1 MKKITIAVCATTAL
15 ILIAA
20 FLVGSFVFGNYSYY
34 YTQIDNSKCQLT
46 NIKNSIYYSYT
57 LPSYNSDGNA
67 TELCFDAIRELR
79 GGAFL
84 KVKVSKVAGVV
95 DWEEVQWNELPET
108 IKNLFSEVR
117 ELE

>member
-1 MKKITIAVCATTAL
+1 MKKIIIAGCATTAL

-20 FLVGSFVFGNYSYY
+20 FLFGSFVFGNYFYC
-34 YTQIDNSKCQLT
+34 YTQIDNSKYQLT
-46 NIKNSIYYSYT
+46 DIKNTTYYSYS

-84 KVKVSKVAGVV
+84 KVKVSKAAGVV

-108 IKNLFSEVR
+108 VKGFFSEVR
-117 ELE
+117 G